1 MKQNLEDVAL
11 KEERQ
16 KCILDVLERE
26 GRVLA
31 SDLCAKYMV
40 SKDTIRRDLREMA
53 EAGTIQRVH
62 GGALRHYAGSAPYV
76 RRQEIDIESKNGI
89 ARAAA
94 RLIHDGHV
102 VLIDG
107 GTTTVQIASHLSREC
122 SATVITNSPPLA
134 LALADHPRLS
144 VRLLGGTFLKDARL
158 TAGVDTIKMIEL
170 VRADLCLLGMCSLHP
185 DVGISVNDF
194 EEAHVKRAMIRASNE
209 VVGLISGGK
218 LGTALPY
225 VVGPASQLTHLIT
238 DSSSEEFVHPYRA
251 QGIGI
256 TIT

>member
-1 MKQNLEDVAL
+1 MNQNSDDLAL

-16 KCILDVLERE
+16 RFILDLLERE

-31 SDLCAKYMV
+31 SDLCTKYMV
-40 SKDTIRRDLREMA
+40 SKDTIRRDLRELA
-53 EAGTIQRVH
+53 DVGTIQRVH
-62 GGALRHYAGSAPYV
+62 GGALRRSAGAAPYLC
-76 RRQEIDIESKNGI
+76 RQALDIESKIGI

-94 RLIHDGHV
+94 HLIHDGQV

-107 GTTTVQIASHLSREC
+107 GTTTLQIAAHLSKGC
-122 SATVITNSPPLA
+122 TASIITNSPPLA
-134 LALADHPRLS
+134 LALADHPSLS
-144 VRLLGGTFLKDARL
+144 VRLLGGNLLKDARL
-158 TAGVDTIKMIEL
+158 TAGIDAIRMIES

-185 DVGISVNDF
+185 DVGITVNDF
-194 EEAHVKRAMIRASNE
+194 EEAHVKRAMIRASGE
-209 VVGLISGGK
+209 VVGLISSGK
-218 LGTALPY
+218 IGTALPY

-238 DSSSEEFVHPYRA
+238 DGSSEELVNPYRA